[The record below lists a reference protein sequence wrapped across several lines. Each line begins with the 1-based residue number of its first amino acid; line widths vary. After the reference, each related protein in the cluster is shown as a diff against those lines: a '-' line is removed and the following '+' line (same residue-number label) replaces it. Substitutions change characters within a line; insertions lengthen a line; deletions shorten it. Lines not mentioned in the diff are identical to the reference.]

1 MMKTARFGRTNV
13 EVPIVSLGT
22 WGQGGP
28 NVAAGNSVGWSG
40 NDDQLASAALRRA
53 WEVGITHWDTAD
65 VYGNGH
71 AEKLIGAVWS
81 EVPRSEVFL
90 ATKVGWDPGPY
101 GHFYDPRQIR
111 SQVERSLLNLK
122 SDQVDLLYLH
132 HCDFG
137 PGDEYLDDAVATL
150 RAIQQEG
157 KTRFVGLSDWDSSK
171 IMRFIDRV
179 DPDVVQPYRNVLDD
193 TFESSGLKGWID
205 EHDAGVAF
213 FSPIKHGL
221 LLGRN
226 ETPVTFPEG
235 DFRRGIAE
243 FGDQKALD
251 RMMVARKEIEAR
263 FATDPQPVL
272 HALLGALL
280 IDVPTGCVL
289 LGQRTPRHVEAASQ
303 VGGPLTRSDA
313 TWVRSLYR

>member
-1 MMKTARFGRTNV
+1 MKTIRFGRTNV
-13 EVPIVSLGT
+13 EVPTVSLGT

-28 NVAAGNSVGWSG
+28 NTVAGNSVGWSG
-40 NDDQLASAALRRA
+40 NDDQLASEALRRA

-71 AEKLIGAVWS
+71 AEKLIGAVW
-81 EVPRSEVFL
+81 EIVPRDEIFL

-111 SQVERSLLNLK
+111 SQMERSLQNLK
-122 SDQVDLLYLH
+122 IDHVDLYYLH

-137 PGDEYLDDAVATL
+137 PADEYFDDALATVRKL
-150 RAIQQEG
+150 HEEG
-157 KTRFVGLSDWDSSK
+157 KTRFLGLSDWDSSK

-193 TFESSGLKGWID
+193 TYESSGLKAWVD
-205 EHDAGVAF
+205 ENDAGVAF

-221 LLGRN
+221 LLGKY

-243 FGDQKALD
+243 FGDAAALR
-251 RMMVARKEIEAR
+251 RMVAARKEIETR
-263 FATDPQPVL
+263 FAADPQPVL
-272 HALLGALL
+272 RALLGTLL
-280 IDVPTGCVL
+280 TDVPTGCVL
-289 LGQRTPRHVEAASQ
+289 LGQRTPRHVEAASH
-303 VGGPLTRSDA
+303 VGGPLTHSDA
-313 TWVRSLYR
+313 SWVRSLYQ